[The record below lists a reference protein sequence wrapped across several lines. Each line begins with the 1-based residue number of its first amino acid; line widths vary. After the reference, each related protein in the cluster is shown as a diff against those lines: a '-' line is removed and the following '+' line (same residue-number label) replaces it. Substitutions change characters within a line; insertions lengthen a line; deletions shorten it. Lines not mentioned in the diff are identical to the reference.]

1 MKSIS
6 VKILSLMLALA
17 LWSCGNKSNEDKH
30 DHNPEAADIE
40 ASGNQE
46 LYNEVMK
53 IHDEVMPRMD
63 NIRELKSKLK
73 DRLDKSQ
80 NLTQIERVQ
89 IDAMIAKL
97 DSAGDG
103 MMIWMR
109 EFRPLPDSL
118 GEEKAREYL
127 ENEMERVK
135 VVRAKILEALED
147 AKAMSR

>member
-1 MKSIS
+1 MKSIA
-6 VKILSLMLALA
+6 VKTLSLIIVVA
-17 LWSCGNKSNEDKH
+17 LWSCGNKSKEHEHGHEHEGTDVV
-30 DHNPEAADIE
+30 
-40 ASGNQE
+40 SGNQE

-53 IHDEVMPRMD
+53 IHDEVMPKMD
-63 NIRELKSKLK
+63 DIRAFKSKLK
-73 DRLDKSQ
+73 ERLDKSQ
-80 NLTQIERVQ
+80 DLTQTERIQ

-97 DSAGDG
+97 DSAGEG

-135 VVRAKILEALED
+135 RVRENINSALEQ
-147 AKAMSR
+147 AGKQ

>member
-1 MKSIS
+1 MKSLV
-6 VKILSLMLALA
+6 VKILSLIIALA
-17 LWSCGNKSNEDKH
+17 VWSCGNKSNDHEH
-30 DHNPEAADIE
+30 DHAHEGTDVE
-40 ASGNQE
+40 TSGNQE

-53 IHDEVMPRMD
+53 IHDEVMPKMD
-63 NIRELKSKLK
+63 DIRQFKMKLK
-73 DRLDKSQ
+73 ERLDKSQ
-80 NLTQIERVQ
+80 NLTQVERMQ
-89 IDAMIAKL
+89 IDALIAKL

-135 VVRAKILEALED
+135 RVRENINSALEQA
-147 AKAMSR
+147 AKQ